1 MSPVPF
7 GRRDRLTSAVG
18 PDGSGS
24 NPGSACT
31 QSPEKSGMDTA
42 LSLPLCSSSTV
53 GATAWPNAGVTTAAA
68 VMNTK
73 GKFRH
78 CESIAFLLL
87 SLRSAVS
94 SRIRLHPLRV
104 RLEDGGV
111 RFCAVFGCRRDA
123 ARTHWYSRRPKSA
136 KARNRGECGIVLQHR
151 VDRSKYLNFAIR
163 RHSSAPLTGL
173 VTKRRAWGAAIHAGG
188 HPCQLSLS
196 STMTAIS

>member
-1 MSPVPF
+1 MLPVPF

-24 NPGSACT
+24 NPGSPCT
-31 QSPEKSGMDTA
+31 QKPEKSGMDAA
-42 LSLPLCSSSTV
+42 LSSPLPAGPTV
-53 GATAWPNAGVTTAAA
+53 GATAWPKAGVTTAAA
-68 VMNTK
+68 RVNTK

-111 RFCAVFGCRRDA
+111 RFCAVFGCRRDE
-123 ARTHWYSRRPKSA
+123 ARTLVQPASEKRQGTKSRGVWDSP
-136 KARNRGECGIVLQHR
+136 
-151 VDRSKYLNFAIR
+151 
-163 RHSSAPLTGL
+163 SAP
-173 VTKRRAWGAAIHAGG
+173 RR
-188 HPCQLSLS
+188 SLQ
-196 STMTAIS
+196 IPQF

>member
-24 NPGSACT
+24 NPGSPCT

-42 LSLPLCSSSTV
+42 LSSPLPASPTA
-53 GATAWPNAGVTTAAA
+53 GATAWPKAGVTTAAA
-68 VMNTK
+68 SVNTK

-94 SRIRLHPLRV
+94 SRIRLHPLPV
-104 RLEDGGV
+104 RLEGGGV
-111 RFCAVFGCRRDA
+111 RPWPEGPPPFWDSPGSSIAV
-123 ARTHWYSRRPKSA
+123 
-136 KARNRGECGIVLQHR
+136 EVHR
-151 VDRSKYLNFAIR
+151 VVADR
-163 RHSSAPLTGL
+163 
-173 VTKRRAWGAAIHAGG
+173 AGFRG
-188 HPCQLSLS
+188 VLP
-196 STMTAIS
+196 

>member
-24 NPGSACT
+24 NPGSECT
-31 QSPEKSGMDTA
+31 QMPEKSGMDAA
-42 LSLPLCSSSTV
+42 LSSPLPAGPTV
-53 GATAWPNAGVTTAAA
+53 GATAWPKAGVTTAAA
-68 VMNTK
+68 SVNTK

-104 RLEDGGV
+104 RLEGGGV
-111 RFCAVFGCRRDA
+111 RFWPITSLAAAHQYGSDGKRTRHGRRCLGSSGRFFD
-123 ARTHWYSRRPKSA
+123 RFH
-136 KARNRGECGIVLQHR
+136 IV
-151 VDRSKYLNFAIR
+151 V
-163 RHSSAPLTGL
+163 
-173 VTKRRAWGAAIHAGG
+173 
-188 HPCQLSLS
+188 
-196 STMTAIS
+196 